1 MQTFKVGDRV
11 NHLTQ
16 GMATVVCVNSEE
28 DILLRLDDETGNPYS
43 DYRYKYKIANR
54 GAGNWYW
61 DPSVSMCALVQRKS
75 YFKGNLK

>member
-43 DYRYKYKIANR
+43 VYRYKYKIANR
-54 GAGNWYW
+54 EAGNWYW
-61 DPSVSMCALVQRKS
+61 DPSVAMCVLVKRKPS
-75 YFKGNLK
+75 FKGNIK

>member
-43 DYRYKYKIANR
+43 AYRYKYKIANR
-54 GAGNWYW
+54 EAGDWYW
-61 DPSVSMCALVQRKS
+61 DPSVEMCVLVQRKPS
-75 YFKGNLK
+75 FKGNIK

>member
-11 NHLTQ
+11 NHFTQ

-28 DILLRLDDETGNPYS
+28 DILLRLDDETGNPYTY
-43 DYRYKYKIANR
+43 YRHKYKVANPE
-54 GAGNWYW
+54 GGYYYW
-61 DPSVSMCALVQRKS
+61 EPSVAMCVLVQRKS

>member
-43 DYRYKYKIANR
+43 AYRYKYKIANR
-54 GAGNWYW
+54 EAGYWYW